1 MQVPVTKALIVATL
15 IHAAGCAVDPQH
27 ELEEVQEA
35 VRERTGHSVAWIRT
49 PEEQQRVEE
58 QKRELLAGGLTRT
71 EAVQIALLD
80 NRNLQALM
88 EEVGVTKANL
98 VQSYL
103 LSNPNV
109 SAALRFPVDGG
120 KDIIESGLLGFL
132 SDIWVVP
139 LRYSMQEHMTAAALR
154 RVEAAVV
161 DVAVETTRAY
171 DHVLLAQ
178 AQLELSGKAESLQE
192 DILARTKVR
201 FGSGMA
207 SDLEVHQSDA
217 QAAQRVVE
225 KARAERNL
233 AQAKAKLAAF
243 LNLDPPQEAQLELLD
258 TLDGAELPDWEVED
272 AVAYAVEHRLDLAS
286 LTQSIEQA
294 DWAVT
299 LAKTRIF
306 GDVKVG
312 VSHEGV
318 IDEEHE
324 VGPSLSLELPIFDQ
338 NQAQVAKA
346 EYRLRQRQKL
356 LEAAK
361 VELRLEVQTL
371 LAELTYRAR
380 QLRVWRERERPA
392 LTAATE
398 FATRFGNMM
407 RLEFLHSLHARE
419 RLLQRRREYLDALWH
434 LRVTLAELDRVL
446 RGGGSPHVGGMN

>member
-1 MQVPVTKALIVATL
+1 MPASRSLLVATL
-15 IHAAGCAVDPQH
+15 VLTAGCAVDPQH
-27 ELEEVQEA
+27 EFEEVQEA

-49 PEEQQRVEE
+49 PEDQARVDE
-58 QKRELLAGGLTRT
+58 QKRELLAGGLTRA

-80 NRNLQALM
+80 NRGLQAVM
-88 EEVGVTKANL
+88 EDVGVTKANL

-139 LRYSMQEHMTAAALR
+139 LRYSMQEHMTAAVLR
-154 RVEAAVV
+154 RVEATVV

-178 AQLELSGKAESLQE
+178 AKLELSGDAARLQE
-192 DILARTKVR
+192 DTLARTKVR

-217 QAAQRVVE
+217 QAAQRAVE
-225 KARAERNL
+225 KAQAKRNL
-233 AQAKAKLAAF
+233 TQARAKLAAF
-243 LNLDPPQEAQLELLD
+243 LNLDPPQEAELELLD
-258 TLDGAELPDWEVED
+258 TLDGAELPDWTTAD
-272 AVAYAVEHRLDLAS
+272 AVAYAAEHRLDLAG
-286 LTQSIEQA
+286 LAQSIERA

-299 LAKTRIF
+299 LAKVRIF
-306 GDVKVG
+306 GDVKLG

-338 NQAQVAKA
+338 NQAQIAKA
-346 EYRLRQRQKL
+346 EYHLRQRRKL
-356 LEAAK
+356 LDAAK

-371 LAELTYRAR
+371 LAELSYRAT
-380 QLRVWRERERPA
+380 QIRVWREREEPA
-392 LTAATE
+392 LAGATE

-407 RLEFLHSLHARE
+407 RLEFLHALRARE
-419 RLLQRRREYLDALWH
+419 QLLQRRHEYLDALWR

-446 RGGGSPHVGGMN
+446 RGGGSPHVGGMD